1 MYQKNESIL
10 RDKSRAF
17 AIRIVNLCK
26 HLRNEKRE
34 YVMAKRFYGQEL
46 Q

>member
-17 AIRIVNLCK
+17 AIRIVRLCK